1 MEVQRKMD
9 GFVPN
14 PNHTPHTMEELYRY
28 ALDHFPGSV
37 IIIDSG
43 GNILYANDMS
53 AHMLG
58 VTKEWLLSSN
68 MHTVVQSGLAR
79 ESAGLNALEQ
89 NREIM
94 YYIPNYRDEGMLVSS
109 FPMRESNDQISAVFT
124 YSHDEQFLKK
134 YIAWAD
140 AEKTKLSSA
149 LQIISE
155 GKYSSVIAENCDMQ
169 RLLRL
174 AEHVAP
180 SSATVTLYGESGVGK
195 EVIAQYIHQKSK
207 RSNQIF
213 LPINCSAIPESLAES
228 EFFGYE
234 KGAFTGANQTGKL
247 GFFEIANR
255 GTLFLD
261 EVGELS
267 LALQAKLLRVLESG
281 EFSRVG
287 GDAVIHSDTRIICAT
302 NRDLKQMVADGTFR
316 EDLYYRLNVLPL
328 HIPPLRER
336 KEDILPLATH
346 FLQEMNHRNGY
357 NKVFSPE
364 AARSM
369 REYSW
374 PGNVRELRNI
384 VERMAII
391 TEGDIISAGSYFL
404 TPASGTDHNNGL
416 TVEIGTPLKEAMRE
430 MERQYLEKCLEK
442 CDGKVSQ
449 LSKMLQAHP
458 SGLYRKL
465 ADYQISFM

>member
-1 MEVQRKMD
+1 MD
-9 GFVPN
+9 GFLPN
-14 PNHTPHTMEELYRY
+14 PNRTPHTMEELYRY

-37 IIIDSG
+37 IIIDSAA
-43 GNILYANDMS
+43 NILYANDMS
-53 AHMLG
+53 AQMLG

-68 MHTVVQSGLAR
+68 MHTIIQSGLAR
-79 ESAGLNALEQ
+79 ESAGLSVLEQ
-89 NREIM
+89 NCEIM

-109 FPMRESNDQISAVFT
+109 FPMREPGDKISAVFT
-124 YSHDEQFLKK
+124 YSQDEHFLKK
-134 YIAWAD
+134 YIEWAD
-140 AEKTKLSSA
+140 AEKAKLSSA

-155 GKYSSVIAENCDMQ
+155 EKYSSVIAENCDMQ

-195 EVIAQYIHQKSK
+195 EVIAQFIHQKSK
-207 RSNQIF
+207 RANQIF
-213 LPINCSAIPESLAES
+213 LPINCSAIPEALAES

-234 KGAFTGANQTGKL
+234 KGAFTGANNSGKL

-267 LALQAKLLRVLESG
+267 LSLQAKLLRVLESG

-287 GDAVIHSDTRIICAT
+287 GSGLIHSDTRILCAT

-336 KEDILPLATH
+336 KEDILPLAKH
-346 FLQEMNHRNGY
+346 FLQEMNRRNGY

-369 REYSW
+369 REYRW

-384 VERMAII
+384 VERMVII
-391 TEGDIISAGSYFL
+391 TDGDIISADSYFL
-404 TPASGTDHNNGL
+404 NTASGADRDSQL
-416 TVEIGTPLKEAMRE
+416 LADIGTPLKEAMRE
-430 MERQYLEKCLEK
+430 MERKYLEKCLEK
-442 CDGKVSQ
+442 CDGKVGQ
-449 LSKMLQAHP
+449 LAKMLHVHP

-465 ADYQISFM
+465 ADYHLPFA